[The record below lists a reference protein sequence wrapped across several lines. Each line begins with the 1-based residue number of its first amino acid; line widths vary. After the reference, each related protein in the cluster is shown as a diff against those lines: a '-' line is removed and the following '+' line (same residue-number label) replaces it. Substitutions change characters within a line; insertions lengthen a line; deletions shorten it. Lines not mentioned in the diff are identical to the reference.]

1 MKNIIIVIATIILA
15 KFIKEYVDQKV
26 KELKLDIITTLD
38 NVIKEES
45 SFIIK
50 NTKSMNEELKKI
62 TCKKVNTLI
71 RKSEE

>member
-1 MKNIIIVIATIILA
+1 MSNIIIEIVIAIILA
-15 KFIKEYVDQKV
+15 KLIKEYVDQKI

-50 NTKSMNEELKKI
+50 NTKNIIVDKPTTERKK
-62 TCKKVNTLI
+62 K
-71 RKSEE
+71 

>member
-1 MKNIIIVIATIILA
+1 MSDIVIGIGIIILS

-50 NTKSMNEELKKI
+50 NTKNMNEELKKSHV
-62 TCKKVNTLI
+62 KK
-71 RKSEE
+71 

>member
-1 MKNIIIVIATIILA
+1 MSDIIIVIGIIILS

-50 NTKSMNEELKKI
+50 NTKNIVDKPTERKK
-62 TCKKVNTLI
+62 K
-71 RKSEE
+71 